1 MKMIKMPSEVTLYYD
16 LPSAFGCDWVLTSPW
31 GNTYSDTAPAGMTFY
46 IEQTKRFMVS
56 VNMTIDD
63 VKDLMEALG

>member
-1 MKMIKMPSEVTLYYD
+1 MKKIKMGNEVTLYYD

-31 GNTYSDTAPAGMTFY
+31 GNTYSDVAPGGMTYY

-56 VNMTIDD
+56 VDMTLDD
-63 VKDLMEALG
+63 IKELMEALA